1 MKLKII
7 FFFGF
12 FLIISNTYANSFFD
26 GLVGCYQSLEW
37 NGKPVSDTGPV
48 FMQSTI
54 EKSVSFATL
63 NMDGSRM
70 PAYAMTL
77 QQEVVEVGQNTE
89 IVYGIGFPFINL
101 GSYSEAEGTHFYQFK
116 GQVRYRFQSE
126 LVGTLSHNVIARK
139 LENDLLDIR
148 IVTHVEETTAFN
160 SDDRYLLKVVPC
172 LK

>member
-12 FLIISNTYANSFFD
+12 FFLLSNTYANSFFD

-63 NMDGSRM
+63 NMDGSLM
-70 PAYAMTL
+70 PAYDMML
-77 QQEVVEVGQNTE
+77 QQRGLEENGAVF
-89 IVYGIGFPFINL
+89 GIGFPFINL

-160 SDDRYLLKVVPC
+160 SDDRYLLKAVPC